1 MHSFCLLMNYACT
14 FYSTSQPKTIA
25 EYLRTCMISFGG
37 TIYTSLTNNWS
48 INPIRLSLLIVVS
61 VPAANHNIYPMN
73 LSCQHAMKASP
84 IITVHYSN
92 SICTITAVQTM
103 LTYII
108 ETTYLRGYR
117 KMRGM
122 NSDCHTLRRTIYSQ
136 YTQPKLIYWQHL
148 K

>member
-48 INPIRLSLLIVVS
+48 INPVRLSLLIVVS

-73 LSCQHAMKASP
+73 LSCQHVMKASP

-92 SICTITAVQTM
+92 SICTITAVQTT
-103 LTYII
+103 LTYVI

-117 KMRGM
+117 KMRGYEQRSPYPTP
-122 NSDCHTLRRTIYSQ
+122 NHILPIYS
-136 YTQPKLIYWQHL
+136 T
-148 K
+148 